1 VVDDRENAH
10 VGENVLV
17 ADSLRGQLL
26 IAAPSLFD
34 YFRRTVVLVLEH
46 SDEGAMGVV
55 LNRESETPVAEAVP
69 ALAEF
74 AEPEELVRIG
84 GPVSPQSVVALGEF
98 DDLAEAGTHVVGSL
112 GTLDPDAENGSL
124 RRVRVYAG
132 YAGWGP
138 GQLDGELEQEAWL
151 VMPARAEDPF
161 ADGDIWSEALRR
173 KGGSYRLLATMPAD
187 PSLN

>member
-1 VVDDRENAH
+1 MDDGEDAHLRENVPMA
-10 VGENVLV
+10 E
-17 ADSLRGQLL
+17 SLKGQLL

-34 YFRRTVVLVLEH
+34 YFRRSVVLVLEH

-55 LNRESETPVAEAVP
+55 LNRESETRVVEAVP
-69 ALAEF
+69 ALASL

-84 GPVSPQSVVALGEF
+84 GPVSPQSVVALGDF
-98 DDLAEAGTHVVGSL
+98 ADVGEAGTHVVGSL

-151 VMPARAEDPF
+151 VLPAEADDPF

-173 KGGSYRLLATMPAD
+173 KGGNYLLLATMPSD

>member
-1 VVDDRENAH
+1 
-10 VGENVLV
+10 V
-17 ADSLRGQLL
+17 ATESLRGQLL

-34 YFRRTVVLVLEH
+34 YFRRSVVLVLEH
-46 SDEGAMGVV
+46 SSEGAMGVV

-69 ALAEF
+69 VLASL

-84 GPVSPQSVVALGEF
+84 GPVSPQSVVALGDF
-98 DDLAEAGTHVVGSL
+98 DDVGEAGTHVVGSL
-112 GTLDPDAENGSL
+112 GTLDPDGENGSL

-151 VMPARAEDPF
+151 VLPARPGDPF
-161 ADGDIWSEALRR
+161 EEGDIWSEALRR
-173 KGGSYRLLATMPAD
+173 KGGGYRLLSTMPAD

>member
-1 VVDDRENAH
+1 MDDGEHAH
-10 VGENVLV
+10 LRENVLM
-17 ADSLRGQLL
+17 AESLRGQLL

-34 YFRRTVVLVLEH
+34 YFRRTVVLILEH

-55 LNRESETPVAEAVP
+55 LNRESETRVAEAVP
-69 ALAEF
+69 ALAPL
-74 AEPEELVRIG
+74 AEPEDLVRIG
-84 GPVSPQSVVALGEF
+84 GPVSPQSVVALGDFENV
-98 DDLAEAGTHVVGSL
+98 AEAGTHVVGSL
-112 GTLDPDAENGSL
+112 GTLDPEAENGSL

-132 YAGWGP
+132 YAGWAP
-138 GQLDGELEQEAWL
+138 GQLDGELEEEAWL
-151 VMPARAEDPF
+151 VLAAQPGDPF

>member
-1 VVDDRENAH
+1 VVE
-10 VGENVLV
+10 
-17 ADSLRGQLL
+17 SLRGQLL

-34 YFRRTVVLVLEH
+34 YFRRTVVLVIEH
-46 SDEGAMGVV
+46 TEEGAMGVV

-69 ALAEF
+69 VLASF

-98 DDLAEAGTHVVGSL
+98 DDVEEAGTHVVGAL
-112 GTLDPDAENGSL
+112 GTLDPDADNGSL

-151 VMPARAEDPF
+151 VLAARPEDPF
-161 ADGDIWSEALRR
+161 ADGDIWSDALRR